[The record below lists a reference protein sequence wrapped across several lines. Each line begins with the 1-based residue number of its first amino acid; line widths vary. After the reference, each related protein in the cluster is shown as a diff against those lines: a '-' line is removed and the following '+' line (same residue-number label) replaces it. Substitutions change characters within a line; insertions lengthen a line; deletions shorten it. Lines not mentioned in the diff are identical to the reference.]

1 MDKTNNRKIRI
12 PDALPLNDNPGM
24 SEDIADAL
32 FEQAVDLAYKSFDD
46 PNDDHIEA
54 VYHRL
59 VLNHQ
64 WGAGDVGAV
73 TVH

>member
-1 MDKTNNRKIRI
+1 MRIEETEAALQHAPMD
-12 PDALPLNDNPGM
+12 
-24 SEDIADAL
+24 EQVADAL
-32 FEQAVDLAYKSFDD
+32 FERATDLAYQHFGQDTT
-46 PNDDHIEA
+46 DDHIEA

-64 WGAGDVGAV
+64 WGAGDAGAV